1 MKKSMI
7 LATGIVLS
15 SSLAMACLGGG
26 SLQIIDQATKSAVAT
41 YNIRTGDMVARSR
54 SFDVLKVQIA
64 GEKKSNLCVDS
75 QCEEL
80 KDIKV
85 AKDIIV
91 TYRQQMSGDRQS
103 VTIKNVMIGSNAPVS
118 RGMPVAEPAVEIRI
132 DDSVIGGC
140 AKSN

>member
-1 MKKSMI
+1 MKKSVL
-7 LATGIVLS
+7 LATGILLS
-15 SSLAMACLGGG
+15 SSIAMACLGGG

-41 YNIRTGDMVARSR
+41 YDIRTGDMVARSR

-85 AKDIIV
+85 AKDITV
-91 TYRQQMSGDRQS
+91 TYRQQMSDVRQT
-103 VTIKNVMIGSNAPVS
+103 VTIKNVLIGSNAPVA
-118 RGMPVAEPAVEIRI
+118 RGMIIKTEPVEIRT
-132 DDSVIGGC
+132 DDQVIGGC
-140 AKSN
+140 TKSN